1 MTDSEQSILSRHRLQ
16 ASADVR
22 FCRFLLMLYALMPN
36 SVPAVMSDY
45 FNSRQRFQ
53 IDVQVHLSYRGESMH
68 SY

>member
-1 MTDSEQSILSRHRLQ
+1 
-16 ASADVR
+16 
-22 FCRFLLMLYALMPN
+22 MLYALMPN

-45 FNSRQRFQ
+45 FNSQQRFQ